1 MKTANPIEQQ
11 APQIEYIKLPEV
23 RRISGLSTPTIY
35 RLAVSGKFPKQVKL
49 GEKSVAWIRAEVDQ
63 WAASK
68 AAARGDQAPAATE
81 SK

>member
-1 MKTANPIEQQ
+1 MNTARTDT
-11 APQIEYIKLPEV
+11 PQVTRIEYIKLPEV

-35 RLAVSGKFPKQVKL
+35 RQAVSGKFPKQVKL

-68 AAARGDQAPAATE
+68 AAARVDQAPAATE

>member
-1 MKTANPIEQQ
+1 MNTARTDTSPITH
-11 APQIEYIKLPEV
+11 IEYIKLPEV

-35 RLAVSGKFPKQVKL
+35 RLAVAGKFPKQVKL

>member
-1 MKTANPIEQQ
+1 MNTARTDTPPETH
-11 APQIEYIKLPEV
+11 IEYIKLPEV
-23 RRISGLSTPTIY
+23 RRICGLSTPTIY
-35 RLAVSGKFPKQVKL
+35 RLAVAGKFPKQVKL
-49 GEKSVAWIRAEVDQ
+49 GVKSVAWIRAEVDQ

>member
-1 MKTANPIEQQ
+1 MNTARTDNP
-11 APQIEYIKLPEV
+11 PTTHIEYIKLPEV

-49 GEKSVAWIRAEVDQ
+49 GEKSVAWIRAEVNQ

>member
-1 MKTANPIEQQ
+1 MNTARTDTPTEN
-11 APQIEYIKLPEV
+11 AIEYIKLPEV

-49 GEKSVAWIRAEVDQ
+49 GEKAVAWIRSEVDG

-68 AAARGDQAPAATE
+68 AATRNGQAPAATE

>member
-1 MKTANPIEQQ
+1 MNAAQTGNPP
-11 APQIEYIKLPEV
+11 ATHIEYIKLPEV

-35 RLAVSGKFPKQVKL
+35 RLAVAGKFPKQVKL

-68 AAARGDQAPAATE
+68 AAARGDQMPAATE